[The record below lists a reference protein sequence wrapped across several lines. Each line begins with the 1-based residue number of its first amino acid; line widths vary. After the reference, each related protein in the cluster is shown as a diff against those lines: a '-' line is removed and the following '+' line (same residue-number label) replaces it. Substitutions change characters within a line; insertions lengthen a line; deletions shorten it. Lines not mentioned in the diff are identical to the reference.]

1 MRDVV
6 LEHADAA
13 TATLSVVVFSA
24 VAGIL
29 HLMQDT
35 DEARKEDTPT
45 KTNPYFRSNQLMEDL
60 IRERASYNET
70 TPDEKTV
77 VREYMEDDQDIRARF
92 KDWMKEHG
100 RTYKQDEVE
109 EARRFKIFKSVA
121 RFSDAANDDSANA
134 GHSTRFGLN
143 EFSDWNQEE
152 LARMCC
158 CMPARSDGG
167 YFEMVL
173 SYLVPQGIWHQV

>member
-1 MRDVV
+1 MFFAGKLSFYV
-6 LEHADAA
+6 
-13 TATLSVVVFSA
+13 TLPSTLTSSYCLYV
-24 VAGIL
+24 
-29 HLMQDT
+29 

-77 VREYMEDDQDIRARF
+77 VREYMEDDQAIRARF

-158 CMPARSDGG
+158 FVCQLGV
-167 YFEMVL
+167 MVGTSKWSCL
-173 SYLVPQGIWHQV
+173 ILFRRGSGIRYS